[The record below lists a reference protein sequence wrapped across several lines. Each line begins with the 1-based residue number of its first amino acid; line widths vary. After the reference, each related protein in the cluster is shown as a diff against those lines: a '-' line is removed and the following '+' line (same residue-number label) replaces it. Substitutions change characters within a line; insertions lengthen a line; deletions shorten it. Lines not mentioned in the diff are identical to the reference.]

1 MVQSGLRRWIVTPEI
16 AGSNPV
22 VPASAEVAQPVEHGP
37 EKAGVPSSTLGLG
50 TISFLLLAEKSCN
63 ERFVAL
69 SRASLQWNGVRVM
82 YCWSAVLMHSM
93 WFGMPACLGITLWR
107 TLQKTLGMAPSLW
120 ISIAGPTR
128 RQSAKW

>member
-1 MVQSGLRRWIVTPEI
+1 MGEHPAYIRKVAGSSPVLPTRALQNNGDVVQSGLRRWIVTPEI

-69 SRASLQWNGVRVM
+69 WRASRQWNGVRVR
-82 YCWSAVLMHSM
+82 YYWSAVLMPIM
-93 WFGMPACLGITLWR
+93 
-107 TLQKTLGMAPSLW
+107 
-120 ISIAGPTR
+120 
-128 RQSAKW
+128 